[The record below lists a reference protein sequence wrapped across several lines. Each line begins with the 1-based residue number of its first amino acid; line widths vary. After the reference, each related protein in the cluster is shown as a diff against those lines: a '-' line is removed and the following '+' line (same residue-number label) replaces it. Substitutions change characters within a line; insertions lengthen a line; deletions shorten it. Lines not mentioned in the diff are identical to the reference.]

1 MSDELVYNSKFEP
14 LFNPKVG
21 VRYFIVTGGRF
32 SSKSYS
38 VSTAICC
45 HVNNQQHRA
54 LYTRY
59 TLSSAKDSIIPEF
72 QEKIDLLGLT
82 NYYTS
87 QVDRIEGAGKRKIVF
102 KGIRTSS
109 GNQSAKLKSLKD
121 FSIFVM
127 DEAEEEPEE
136 SNFDKINL
144 SIRANDVQN
153 YVVLILNPTT
163 KNHWIYK
170 RFFESTG
177 VSGGFNGIKDNVC
190 YIHTTY
196 LDAIDFVPDDYLRE
210 IENLKQRDIEK
221 YNHIILGGWLDKA
234 DGVIY
239 KNWSYGNFDDTLQ
252 FGYGQDFGFFPDPDV
267 LVKCAIDRKQNILYL
282 DECFCEYEQSTQQ
295 LASKT
300 KSFTGSKLI
309 IADGAG
315 KRSIDDLKLFGC
327 VIEKTNKYPGSV
339 EDGIRMVQNF
349 KIVITERSKNIAK
362 ELNNYS
368 QKNGVPIDANNHF
381 CDAFRYYV
389 MRHYTEKK
397 IVKNRFIN

>member
-1 MSDELVYNSKFEP
+1 MDNEIVYNAKFEP

-21 VRYFIVTGGRF
+21 VRYFIITGGRF

-38 VSTAICC
+38 ASTAVCC

-72 QEKIDLLGLT
+72 QEKIDLLGLSD
-82 NYYTS
+82 YYTS

-102 KGIRTSS
+102 KGIKTSS

-121 FSIFVM
+121 FSIFVL
-127 DEAEEEPEE
+127 DEAEEENDE
-136 SNFDKINL
+136 SSFDKINL
-144 SIRANDVQN
+144 SIRANDVPN
-153 YVVLILNPTT
+153 YVILILNPTT

-170 RFFESTG
+170 RFFENAG
-177 VSGGFNGIKDNVC
+177 VSGGFNGVKDNVC

-196 LDAIDFVPDDYLRE
+196 LDALDFVPNDYLRE
-210 IENLKQRDIEK
+210 IENLKERDIEK
-221 YNHIILGGWLDKA
+221 YNHVILGGWLDKA

-239 KNWSYGNFDDTLQ
+239 KNWSYGEFDDSLQ
-252 FGYGQDFGFFPDPDV
+252 YGYGQDFGFFPDPDV
-267 LVKCAIDRKQNILYL
+267 LVKCAIDRKEMILYL
-282 DECFCEYEQSTQQ
+282 DECFCEQEQSTKE
-295 LASKT
+295 LASRT
-300 KSFTGSKLI
+300 KAITGNKLI
-309 IADGAG
+309 VADGAG
-315 KRSIDDLKLFGC
+315 KRSIEDLKRAGC
-327 VIEKTNKYPGSV
+327 IIEKTNKYPGSI

-349 KIVITERSKNIAK
+349 KIIITERSKNIAK

-368 QKNGVPIDANNHF
+368 QRNGVPIDANNHF

-397 IVKNRFIN
+397 IIKNRFIN